1 MLKKLKIGLNKKSY
15 IRIEIPERIE
25 QRQLI
30 GKITTLPKKQFLK
43 YYKAIIDIFNTD
55 FINKFNQSTEKQTN

>member
-1 MLKKLKIGLNKKSY
+1 MNKKSY